1 MKEFVEGPSG
11 FCVIAVSTLPPE
23 LGPTSQKL
31 VGVGNELLAGQL
43 LGLAANS
50 TLPLG
55 STAAGA
61 SARV

>member
-1 MKEFVEGPSG
+1 VF
-11 FCVIAVSTLPPE
+11 
-23 LGPTSQKL
+23 
-31 VGVGNELLAGQL
+31 LAGQL